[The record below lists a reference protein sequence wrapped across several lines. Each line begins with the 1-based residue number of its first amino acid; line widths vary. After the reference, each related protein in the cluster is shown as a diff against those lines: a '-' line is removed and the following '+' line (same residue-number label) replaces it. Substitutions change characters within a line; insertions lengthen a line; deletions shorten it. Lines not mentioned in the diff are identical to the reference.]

1 MALTDATIKA
11 TKPKETTQKLPDGR
25 GLQLHVTPQGSK
37 LWRWAYRFDGKQK
50 TMALGT
56 YPDVSLA
63 QARDGREAA
72 RKLLASGTDPMAQR
86 KAVKEARQLAA
97 DNSFATVARLW
108 WENWSPA
115 RTPRHADYVM
125 RRLEAD
131 VFPAVG
137 ARPIADIEAPE
148 LVRMVK
154 VIEAR
159 GAMDIAKRCLETCG
173 QIFRYAVAHGL
184 ASRNPAADLRPADVL
199 KSRKKENY
207 ARVDA
212 KELPELLRRIESYQ
226 GSTITR
232 LAMRLMAMTFVRTS
246 ELIGARWAEFDL
258 EAARWDIPADR
269 MKMATPHIVPLSTQA
284 VNLLQSL
291 HFLTGHSA
299 LLFPGERDHEKPMSN
314 NTILGAL
321 ARMGY
326 KGRMTG
332 HGFRGIASTQLHE
345 MGYDHAHIE
354 LQLAHQERNSVSASY
369 NHATYLPQRA
379 AMMQE
384 WSNYLDASAMG
395 NVLEFAKKRA

>member
-1 MALTDATIKA
+1 MPLTDTAIKKL
-11 TKPKETTQKLPDGR
+11 KPTDKPQKVTDER
-25 GLQLHVTPQGSK
+25 GLYLLVNPTGSK
-37 LWRWAYRFDGKQK
+37 LWRWKYRVLGKEK
-50 TMALGT
+50 VLPLGQ

-86 KAVKEARQLAA
+86 KAVKVARQFAA
-97 DNSFATVARLW
+97 DNSFATVAGLW
-108 WENWSPA
+108 WENWRPA
-115 RTPRHADYVM
+115 RTPRHADYVL

-131 VFPAVG
+131 VFPAIG

-246 ELIGARWAEFDL
+246 ELIGARWVEFDL

-291 HFLTGHSA
+291 HFLTGHST

-395 NVLEFAKKRA
+395 NVLEFTKKRA